1 MNAPNPRCPTANLPP
16 TVNIHILGQCNY
28 GCLFCYARFEKQQ
41 VMLPVDDARR
51 ILDTL
56 RERDVTRVTFA
67 GGEPTL
73 HPGLPAM
80 LAHASQLGLVTALV
94 TNASLLNQDLCR
106 RIFPHLRWL
115 VLSCDSHVAETCRSL
130 GRATR
135 RETTAQ
141 PDVVREVCR
150 LRDAWNEARPAS
162 EHVQLKMNIV
172 VTALNAHEDP
182 SAFLAECAPAR
193 IKLLKCTIVPGENDD
208 AAHLVCTPDE
218 FDAYRDRLARLPFPT
233 TVVAETEDDIYD
245 TYAMIGPDGGFRQ
258 SRPTGVVTSA
268 PITQVGLDAAWEEV
282 GGCDLA
288 GFAKRGGFYDSG
300 APAIGRMAHI
310 VAIEGLDG
318 TGKSTVVRALA
329 ERLGAVVMTSPP
341 ASMRD
346 ERRLADELG
355 PEQRR
360 PFYRR
365 ANEVVM
371 NEAVASSF
379 AGTPV
384 VLDRS
389 IASTLA
395 YGSAERGKVATRA
408 HLPKDL
414 PLPDHTVVLEVEESR
429 RRQRHRDRGTEV
441 TVEEQRLAT
450 DDAFRERV
458 QQGYQALA
466 TMVVDA
472 NGSVATVVDLIA
484 RQLSA
489 TAVVDQPDE
498 SPDTLGPGLPGCG
511 GADS

>member
-1 MNAPNPRCPTANLPP
+1 MTAPSTLVPTANLPP
-16 TVNIHILGQCNY
+16 TVNMHILGQCNY

-41 VMLPVDDARR
+41 VMLPVDEARR

-56 RERDVTRVTFA
+56 RARNVTRVTFA

-80 LAHASQLGLVTALV
+80 LAHASEIGLVTALV

-106 RIFPHLRWL
+106 RVFPHLRWL
-115 VLSCDSHVAETCRSL
+115 VLSCDSHVAETCRAL
-130 GRATR
+130 GRTTR

-150 LRDAWNEARPAS
+150 LREAWNQARPAS

-208 AAHLVCTPDE
+208 AAHLACTPAA
-218 FDAYRDRLARLPFPT
+218 FAAYCKRLARLPFPT
-233 TVVAETEDDIYD
+233 AVVAETEDDLYD
-245 TYAMIGPDGGFRQ
+245 TYAMVGPNGGFRQ
-258 SRPTGVVTSA
+258 ARSTGLVTSH
-268 PITQVGLDAAWEEV
+268 PITQVGIDTAWAQV

-288 GFAKRGGFYDSG
+288 GFARRGGVYDSG
-300 APAIGRMAHI
+300 APAAGRMAPI
-310 VAIEGLDG
+310 IAIEGLDG

-329 ERLGAVVMTSPP
+329 ERIGAVVMSSPP
-341 ASMRD
+341 ASMRE
-346 ERRLADELG
+346 ERRVADAQP

-360 PFYRR
+360 TFYRR
-365 ANEVVM
+365 ANEVTM
-371 NEAVASSF
+371 TEAVARAF

-395 YGSAERGKVATRA
+395 YGAAERGEVATRGQ
-408 HLPKDL
+408 LPKG
-414 PLPDHTVVLEVEESR
+414 PPIPDHIVVLEVEEAR
-429 RRQRHRDRGTEV
+429 RRQRHRDRGSDVTE
-441 TVEEQRLAT
+441 EERRLEK

-458 QQGYQALA
+458 QLGYRALA

-472 NGSVATVVDLIA
+472 AGTVEATVDAIA
-484 RQLSA
+484 DGVA
-489 TAVVDQPDE
+489 P
-498 SPDTLGPGLPGCG
+498 LGMRRR
-511 GADS
+511 